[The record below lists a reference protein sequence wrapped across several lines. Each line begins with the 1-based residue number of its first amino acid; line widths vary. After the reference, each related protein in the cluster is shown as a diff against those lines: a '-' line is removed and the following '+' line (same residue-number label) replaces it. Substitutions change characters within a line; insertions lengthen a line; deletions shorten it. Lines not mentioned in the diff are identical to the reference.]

1 MAAREASRGLRLQQR
16 LNRTHGKELIC
27 PSLCPFLA
35 RPPAARPLSNVF
47 QPLLFFFF
55 SFLYPSPFS
64 LSLYPSRQPSSLQ
77 RISSIRGN
85 GNVQNGRST
94 SSLPLRFFQ
103 GGRFLESR
111 RCNTRVK
118 WKWSV
123 IKDVDDR
130 IPPFESSVWLLIKRS
145 DFTFF
150 FIFPFLLC
158 PLPSFGFTVFFLF
171 DGYRTVFL
179 DRMGRWI
186 SIVRFPL
193 IFFFQRIGLFQRVAL
208 IQLFLSC
215 VEFLNFCA
223 TPFFFWSFF
232 FFV

>member
-55 SFLYPSPFS
+55 FFIPITFLS
-64 LSLYPSRQPSSLQ
+64 LSLSFEAALVPPKDFVDSRKWKRPEWTFDLVSPPS
-77 RISSIRGN
+77 
-85 GNVQNGRST
+85 
-94 SSLPLRFFQ
+94 FFQ
-103 GGRFLESR
+103 GEGRFLESR

-150 FIFPFLLC
+150 FIFPFLLR

-186 SIVRFPL
+186 SIRFPL
-193 IFFFQRIGLFQRVAL
+193 IFFFKGLDCFSRL
-208 IQLFLSC
+208 L
-215 VEFLNFCA
+215 
-223 TPFFFWSFF
+223 
-232 FFV
+232 

>member
-27 PSLCPFLA
+27 PSLCPFLV

-47 QPLLFFFF
+47 QPLF
-55 SFLYPSPFS
+55 FLYPSPFS
-64 LSLYPSRQPSSLQ
+64 LFLSLSLLRGGPPKDFVDSRKWKRPEW
-77 RISSIRGN
+77 
-85 GNVQNGRST
+85 T
-94 SSLPLRFFQ
+94 SLPP
-103 GGRFLESR
+103 RFLKGR

-150 FIFPFLLC
+150 FFSFSSLSR
-158 PLPSFGFTVFFLF
+158 PLPLLWFYGFFFFSF
-171 DGYRTVFL
+171 DGYRAVFV

-186 SIVRFPL
+186 SIVSFPL
-193 IFFFQRIGLFQRVAL
+193 IFFSRDWIVLVGRFDRFNCSCTRAL
-208 IQLFLSC
+208 YC
-215 VEFLNFCA
+215 VEFLNFCSICA
-223 TPFFFWSFF
+223 TR
-232 FFV
+232 